1 MSEAETETNK
11 VVKSKDISAFLNSE
25 EERDFNEHSKALYN
39 AFNTLILK
47 ASSLEELKCFKDLF
61 EQLKK
66 NFKNNDYAN
75 IKDSLRKKIYE
86 CL

>member
-11 VVKSKDISAFLNSE
+11 VVKSKDISTFLNSE

-47 ASSLEELKCFKDLF
+47 ASSLEELKCLKDLF
-61 EQLKK
+61 EQQKK

>member
-39 AFNTLILK
+39 AFNTLIVK
-47 ASSLEELKCFKDLF
+47 ASSLEELKCL
-61 EQLKK
+61 
-66 NFKNNDYAN
+66 
-75 IKDSLRKKIYE
+75 
-86 CL
+86 

>member
-1 MSEAETETNK
+1 MSEAETKTNK
-11 VVKSKDISAFLNSE
+11 VIKGKGISAFLNLE
-25 EERDFNEHSKALYN
+25 EERDFNEYSNALYN

-47 ASSLEELKCFKDLF
+47 ASSIEELKCLKDLF
-61 EQLKK
+61 EQQKK

>member
-1 MSEAETETNK
+1 MSEAETKTNK
-11 VVKSKDISAFLNSE
+11 VVKSKDISAFLNLE

-39 AFNTLILK
+39 VFNTLILK
-47 ASSLEELKCFKDLF
+47 ANSIEELKCLKDLF
-61 EQLKK
+61 EQQKK
-66 NFKNNDYAN
+66 NFKNNDYVN

>member
-11 VVKSKDISAFLNSE
+11 VVKSKDISTFLNSE
-25 EERDFNEHSKALYN
+25 EDRDFNEHSNVLYN

-47 ASSLEELKCFKDLF
+47 ASSIEELKCLKDLF
-61 EQLKK
+61 EQQKK

-75 IKDSLRKKIYE
+75 IKHSLLKKIYE

>member
-39 AFNTLILK
+39 AFNTLIVK
-47 ASSLEELKCFKDLF
+47 ASSLEELKCLKDLF
-61 EQLKK
+61 EQQKRTLKTM
-66 NFKNNDYAN
+66 
-75 IKDSLRKKIYE
+75 IMPI
-86 CL
+86 